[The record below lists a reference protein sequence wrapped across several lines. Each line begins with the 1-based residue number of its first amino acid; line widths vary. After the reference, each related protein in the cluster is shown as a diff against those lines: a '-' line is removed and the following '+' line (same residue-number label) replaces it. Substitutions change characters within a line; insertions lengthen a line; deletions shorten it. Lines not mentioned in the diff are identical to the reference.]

1 MRPVWIRKVGTVE
14 GSSLSSL
21 TLSCWR
27 IPGMGRLFPTEVK
40 WSKCVGHYPPHPVQ
54 GCVNSF
60 TLLKGW
66 INLARDYFCCPCCWE
81 KEDNVFLNIYL
92 DMSTCQ
98 HVNLSKCQS
107 LQLVNLESVLRELDP
122 FTITLLLSFP
132 YVFFQ
137 YFEGIND
144 CINIIH
150 NSHTAN
156 CARFMEPL
164 RWIREINVIIGRLSA
179 HYDVKSIDS
188 TP

>member
-122 FTITLLLSFP
+122 QWGTALGNYWPPDGSGYLSEFTIFIYDLSSCCHKWQNLTL
-132 YVFFQ
+132 
-137 YFEGIND
+137 N
-144 CINIIH
+144 
-150 NSHTAN
+150 
-156 CARFMEPL
+156 
-164 RWIREINVIIGRLSA
+164 
-179 HYDVKSIDS
+179 
-188 TP
+188 